1 MLEIVEHPVHL
12 VKLPLGVA
20 VLDSQLVAV
29 GLADGAALVRPGV
42 PDVLDRSWMLLDFF
56 CQIHKSSSTALLKA
70 ILRMVCTGNSA
81 RRS

>member
-1 MLEIVEHPVHL
+1 ME
-12 VKLPLGVA
+12 PLSSA
-20 VLDSQLVAV
+20 QASQMW
-29 GLADGAALVRPGV
+29 
-42 PDVLDRSWMLLDFF
+42 LDRSRMLLDFF